1 MADIAAT
8 RDLCIQLER
17 TKESL
22 ARQISS
28 QSASYEQVQVR
39 LDDLTAERDLVR
51 QQVSRS
57 YLTGLSGPY
66 QVKLYD
72 TRKEMEQCG

>member
-1 MADIAAT
+1 M
-8 RDLCIQLER
+8 QLER

-28 QSASYEQVQVR
+28 QSASYEQVQVK

-57 YLTGLSGPY
+57 CQTGSIGCN
-66 QVKLYD
+66 QVTHQSMLNF
-72 TRKEMEQCG
+72 TIKENGAVIVL